1 MTDRELLFFV
11 KLGLWILSVCVVG
24 YIAYRVQSRR
34 AGGPVKGNL
43 VLFVPL
49 AIMSLLFGMFIYRL
63 VVPAEKL
70 IQSQWVGKPMPL
82 FDLPPATDGV
92 AGLNSRQLADGRPR
106 LVNIFASW
114 CIPCRAEAPQLEALK
129 RSGVPID
136 GIAVRDRPEDVAA
149 FLRENGNPFD
159 RIGADVQ
166 SSVQIA
172 LGSSGVP
179 ETFLVD
185 GKGVIREQ
193 IQGIITDA
201 DVPVIKA
208 KLEAMK

>member
-1 MTDRELLFFV
+1 MR
-11 KLGLWILSVCVVG
+11 
-24 YIAYRVQSRR
+24 SRW
-34 AGGPVKGNL
+34 

-49 AIMSLLFGMFIYRL
+49 AVMALLFGAFVYRL
-63 VVPAEKL
+63 TVPPQTL
-70 IQSQWVGKPMPL
+70 IESQWIDKPMPL
-82 FDLPPATDGV
+82 FDLPPATEGV
-92 AGLNSRQLADGRPR
+92 AGLKSSDLADGRPR

-129 RSGVPID
+129 AAGVPID
-136 GIAVRDRPEDVAA
+136 GIAIRDRPEDVAA

-159 RIGADVQ
+159 RIGSDVQ

-185 GKGVIREQ
+185 GKGIIREQ
-193 IQGIITDA
+193 IQGVILAEQVPEII
-201 DVPVIKA
+201 A

>member
-1 MTDRELLFFV
+1 MR
-11 KLGLWILSVCVVG
+11 
-24 YIAYRVQSRR
+24 SRW
-34 AGGPVKGNL
+34 

-49 AIMSLLFGMFIYRL
+49 AIMALLFGAFVYRL
-63 VVPAEKL
+63 TVPAETL
-70 IQSQWVGKPMPL
+70 IESQWIDKPMPL
-82 FDLPPATDGV
+82 FDLPPATGGV
-92 AGLNSRQLADGRPR
+92 AGLKSSDLADGRPR

-129 RSGVPID
+129 AAGVPID
-136 GIAVRDRPEDVAA
+136 GIAIRDRPEDVAA

-185 GKGVIREQ
+185 GKGIIREQ
-193 IQGIITDA
+193 IQGVILQD
-201 DVPVIKA
+201 DVPRIMA